1 MGKKMADSTPQRVA
15 AHIPSD
21 VYTALLGVALAFVS
35 TGLLYVAYR
44 SKELFG
50 TILPQLGF

>member
-1 MGKKMADSTPQRVA
+1 MGKKKADTKPQRVA

-21 VYTALLGVALAFVS
+21 VYTALLGVALAFIL

-44 SKELFG
+44 SKDLFG